1 MRLLE
6 AGEGFG
12 ADLVEIGLDALD
24 GANAVVALRVAG
36 EAEPGP
42 ILAAHERIGRAVV
55 AFSGFKDGR
64 GFSLAAI
71 LREGG
76 FAGELIATGDLIPDH
91 APMLAR
97 CGFDAAELPVGAS
110 VEDWR
115 RALGSFSAA
124 YQAGADHAATVWAH
138 RQSQLHPS
146 SLSPSARAEGIE
158 DPASGANRGQ
168 ERGSQLQG
176 RFAAGSSTTL
186 APASVA
192 KDDDQKKK
200 LVEALNAELRD
211 ASASQIVQ
219 AALTRFPGRVAVL
232 SSFGAEA
239 AAGLHLVAEQDPSVP
254 VLFLDTDRHFIPTLD
269 YRDQLSKRLG
279 LTDVR
284 SLRPVEAETHDPK
297 GDLWRSNPDA
307 CCDLR
312 KVRPLAA
319 VRPAF
324 SVLITG
330 RKRIHGGTR
339 LRLPPFELVE
349 GQIRVN
355 PLANWSSEEIEAYF
369 DAYDLPRHPLTQGG
383 YRSIGCWPCTQPS
396 SEDEDARA
404 GRWKGLDKTECGI
417 HMPSRWVAEEIA
429 RRAS

>member
-1 MRLLE
+1 M
-6 AGEGFG
+6 
-12 ADLVEIGLDALD
+12 
-24 GANAVVALRVAG
+24 
-36 EAEPGP
+36 
-42 ILAAHERIGRAVV
+42 
-55 AFSGFKDGR
+55 
-64 GFSLAAI
+64 
-71 LREGG
+71 
-76 FAGELIATGDLIPDH
+76 
-91 APMLAR
+91 
-97 CGFDAAELPVGAS
+97 
-110 VEDWR
+110 
-115 RALGSFSAA
+115 
-124 YQAGADHAATVWAH
+124 
-138 RQSQLHPS
+138 
-146 SLSPSARAEGIE
+146 
-158 DPASGANRGQ
+158 
-168 ERGSQLQG
+168 
-176 RFAAGSSTTL
+176 
-186 APASVA
+186 
-192 KDDDQKKK
+192 
-200 LVEALNAELRD
+200 
-211 ASASQIVQ
+211 
-219 AALTRFPGRVAVL
+219 L

-312 KVRPLAA
+312 KVRPLGA
-319 VRPAF
+319 VRPDF
-324 SVLITG
+324 DVLITG
-330 RKRIHGGTR
+330 RKRFHGGAR

-355 PLANWSSEEIEAYF
+355 PLANWSSDEIEAYF
-369 DAYDLPRHPLTQGG
+369 DAHDLPRHPLTQGG

>member
-6 AGEGFG
+6 AGERFG
-12 ADLVEIGLDALD
+12 ADLPEIGLDELA
-24 GANAVVALRVAG
+24 GSNAIVALRAG
-36 EAEPGP
+36 GETEAAP
-42 ILAAHERIGRAVV
+42 ILAARERIGRLVV

-76 FAGELIATGDLIPDH
+76 FQGELIATGDLIPDH

-124 YQAGADHAATVWAH
+124 YQPAADHAATVWA
-138 RQSQLHPS
+138 R
-146 SLSPSARAEGIE
+146 R
-158 DPASGANRGQ
+158 GAPLKAQ
-168 ERGSQLQG
+168 
-176 RFAAGSSTTL
+176 
-186 APASVA
+186 
-192 KDDDQKKK
+192 
-200 LVEALNAELRD
+200 VEALNAELRD
-211 ASASQIVQ
+211 APASEIVQ

-239 AAGLHLVAEQDPSVP
+239 AVGLHLVAEQDASVP

-269 YRDQLSKRLG
+269 YRDQLTERLG

-312 KVRPLAA
+312 KVKPLAS
-319 VRPAF
+319 VRPDF
-324 SVLITG
+324 DVLITG

-355 PLANWSSEEIEAYF
+355 PLANWSTDEIEAYF
-369 DAYDLPRHPLTQGG
+369 DANTLPRHPLTQGG